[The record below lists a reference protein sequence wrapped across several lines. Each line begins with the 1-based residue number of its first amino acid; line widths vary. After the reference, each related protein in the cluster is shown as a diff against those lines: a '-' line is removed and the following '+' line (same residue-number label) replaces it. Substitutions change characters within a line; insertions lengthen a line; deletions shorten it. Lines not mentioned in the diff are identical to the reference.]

1 VLKALS
7 VSEFGWIWFLEDQ
20 GDNMTKRLE
29 QMRNVALVGHS
40 GCGKTSLAEAILYN
54 TKSVNRL
61 GRVDDGTSTM
71 DFEPEEIKRKVSL
84 GTAFHPFKWKNR
96 RLNLIDTPGENDFIS
111 DTKIC
116 LQAAEGAV
124 VVVDA
129 VDGAK
134 VGTEKVWAF
143 AHDYNLARLI
153 FINKLDRERADFY
166 KVLEDIE
173 NTFSINATPVF
184 LPIGAEDGFTGV
196 VSLIELKAHLYSNDG
211 TGSSKDGDIPS
222 GMSEDVE
229 KWREK
234 MMENIVEVNDDIME
248 KYLDGQEITPKEIEE
263 SFVEGVKT
271 GLVVPVIPGSA
282 LLNIGVRELLNVI
295 DQALPFPNER
305 GTVKGH
311 KVNSEE
317 VVEFEAVDEAPFSAL
332 VFKTLADPF
341 AGRLNLF
348 KVMSGKVDSEATVFN
363 ATKRTKE
370 KLGQLLLIEG
380 KKQTPVSTVGAG
392 DIAAV
397 AKLKE
402 TATGDTFCKE
412 DNPLVF
418 DPAKPL
424 SPTISF
430 AIEAT
435 EKENEDK
442 VYSSL
447 SKLME
452 EDATLKVDRDQSTSQ
467 IILSGTGQ
475 IHLENTR
482 DKLKRKFGVEII
494 LKTPKVPYR
503 ETIKSAREKIVYRHK
518 KQTGGRGQFAEVQF
532 DIFPLKRGEGFV
544 FDEALVGM
552 NVPRNFVPA
561 VEKGL
566 VEAMRSGVLAGY
578 PVVDLKIRFFD
589 GKSHEVDS
597 SEMAFKIAA
606 SMCFKKAVQEATPI
620 LLEPIVSMEIR
631 VPEDAMGDVI
641 GDINGRRGKV
651 LGMDSDGKHQIIR
664 AEVPLAEVLRYSF
677 DLTAMT
683 GGRGSFQMEHSH
695 YEEVPAHLADKIIA
709 AAKGEEG

>member
-1 VLKALS
+1 
-7 VSEFGWIWFLEDQ
+7 
-20 GDNMTKRLE
+20 MTKKVD
-29 QMRNVALVGHS
+29 QIRNVALVGHS
-40 GCGKTSLAEAILYN
+40 GCGKTSLAEAILYSA
-54 TKSVNRL
+54 KSVNRL

-71 DFEPEEIKRKVSL
+71 DFEPEEIKRKVTL
-84 GTAFHPFKWKNR
+84 GTAFHPYNWKNGR
-96 RLNLIDTPGENDFIS
+96 FNLIDTPGENDFIS

-116 LQAAEGAV
+116 LQAAEGTV

-129 VDGAK
+129 VDGIR
-134 VGTEKVWAF
+134 VGTEKVWGF
-143 AHDYNLARLI
+143 AGEYSLPRVI

-166 KVLEDIE
+166 KILKEIEDI
-173 NTFSINATPVF
+173 FSINVTPIY
-184 LPIGAEDGFTGV
+184 LPIGAESDFSGI
-196 VSLIELKAHLYSNDG
+196 VSLITLQAYLYKNDG
-211 TGSSKDGDIPS
+211 SGSSKDGDIP
-222 GMSEDVE
+222 GPMAETVNT
-229 KWREK
+229 WREK

-263 SFVEGVKT
+263 IFIEGVKS
-271 GLVVPVIPGSA
+271 GMVVPVIPGSA
-282 LLNIGVRELLNVI
+282 LLNIGVKHLLDII
-295 DQALPFPNER
+295 DQVLPFPSER
-305 GTVKGH
+305 GKVKGH
-311 KVNSEE
+311 KIHSDEN
-317 VVEFEAVDEAPFSAL
+317 VEFDAVDDAPFSAL

-348 KVMSGKVDSEATVFN
+348 KVMSGKIGSESTVFN
-363 ATKRTKE
+363 STKGVKE
-370 KLGQLLLIEG
+370 RLGQLLSIEG
-380 KKQTPVSTVGAG
+380 KKQTPIKTAGAG

-402 TATGDTFCKE
+402 TATGDTFCIG
-412 DNPLVF
+412 DNPVVF
-418 DPAKPL
+418 DPAQPF

-447 SKLME
+447 AKLME
-452 EDATLKVDRDQSTSQ
+452 EDPTLKVDRDQSTSE

-482 DKLKRKFGVEII
+482 DKLKRKFGVEIS

-503 ETIKSAREKIVYRHK
+503 ETIRGAKEKIIYRHK
-518 KQTGGRGQFAEVQF
+518 KQTGGRGQFAEVHF
-532 DIFPLKRGEGFV
+532 DIFPLERGEGFV
-544 FDEALVGM
+544 FKEALSGM

-561 VEKGL
+561 VEKGI
-566 VEAMRSGVLAGY
+566 VEAMRSGVLAGH
-578 PVVDLKIRFFD
+578 PVVDLKIRFYD

-620 LLEPIVSMEIR
+620 LLEPIVSIEIR
-631 VPEDAMGDVI
+631 VPEDVMGDVI

-651 LGMDSDGKHQIIR
+651 LGMDTEGKHQIIN

-677 DLTAMT
+677 DLTSMT

-695 YEEVPAHLADKIIA
+695 YEEVPVQLAEKIIA
-709 AAKGEEG
+709 ASKGGTS

>member
-1 VLKALS
+1 
-7 VSEFGWIWFLEDQ
+7 
-20 GDNMTKRLE
+20 MTKKVD
-29 QMRNVALVGHS
+29 QIRNVALVGHS
-40 GCGKTSLAEAILYN
+40 GCGKTSLAEAILYSA
-54 TKSVNRL
+54 KSVDRL

-71 DFEPEEIKRKVSL
+71 DFEPEEIKRKVTL
-84 GTAFHPFKWKNR
+84 GTAFHPYNWKNGR
-96 RLNLIDTPGENDFIS
+96 FNLIDTPGENDFIS

-116 LQAAEGAV
+116 LQAAEGTV

-129 VDGAK
+129 VDGIK
-134 VGTEKVWAF
+134 VGTEKVWGF
-143 AHDYNLARLI
+143 AGEYSLPRVI

-166 KVLEDIE
+166 KILKEIEDI
-173 NTFSINATPVF
+173 FSMNVTPIY
-184 LPIGAEDGFTGV
+184 LPIGAESDFSGI
-196 VSLIELKAHLYSNDG
+196 VSLITLQAYLYKNDG
-211 TGSSKDGDIPS
+211 SGSSKDGDIP
-222 GMSEDVE
+222 GPMAETVDT
-229 KWREK
+229 WREK

-263 SFVEGVKT
+263 IFIEGVKS
-271 GLVVPVIPGSA
+271 GMVVPVIPGSA
-282 LLNIGVRELLNVI
+282 LLNIGVKHLLDII
-295 DQALPFPNER
+295 DQILPFPSER
-305 GTVKGH
+305 GKVKGH
-311 KVNSEE
+311 KIHSDED
-317 VVEFEAVDEAPFSAL
+317 VEFDALDDAPFSAL

-348 KVMSGKVDSEATVFN
+348 KVMSGKIGSESTVFN
-363 ATKRTKE
+363 STKGVKE
-370 KLGQLLLIEG
+370 RLGQLLSIEG
-380 KKQTPVSTVGAG
+380 KKQTPIKTAGAG

-402 TATGDTFCKE
+402 TATGDTFCIG
-412 DNPLVF
+412 DNPVVF
-418 DPAKPL
+418 DPAQPF

-447 SKLME
+447 AKLME
-452 EDATLKVDRDQSTSQ
+452 EDPTLKVDRDQSTSE

-482 DKLKRKFGVEII
+482 DKLKRKFGVEIS

-503 ETIKSAREKIVYRHK
+503 ETVRGAKEKIVYRHK
-518 KQTGGRGQFAEVQF
+518 KQTGGRGQFAEVHF
-532 DIFPLKRGEGFV
+532 DIFPLERGEGFV
-544 FDEALVGM
+544 FKEALSGM

-561 VEKGL
+561 VEKGI
-566 VEAMRSGVLAGY
+566 VEAMRSGVLAGH
-578 PVVDLKIRFFD
+578 PVVDLKIRFYD

-620 LLEPIVSMEIR
+620 LLEPIVSIEIR
-631 VPEDAMGDVI
+631 VPEDVMGDVI

-651 LGMDSDGKHQIIR
+651 LGMDTEGKHQIIK

-677 DLTAMT
+677 DLTSIT

-695 YEEVPAHLADKIIA
+695 YEEVPAQLAEKIIA
-709 AAKGEEG
+709 ASKGGTT

>member
-1 VLKALS
+1 
-7 VSEFGWIWFLEDQ
+7 
-20 GDNMTKRLE
+20 MTKKVD
-29 QMRNVALVGHS
+29 QIRNVALVGHS
-40 GCGKTSLAEAILYN
+40 GCGKTSLAEAILYSA
-54 TKSVNRL
+54 KSVDRL

-71 DFEPEEIKRKVSL
+71 DFEPEEIKRKVTL
-84 GTAFHPFKWKNR
+84 GTAFHPYNWKNGR
-96 RLNLIDTPGENDFIS
+96 FNLIDTPGENDFIS

-116 LQAAEGAV
+116 LQAAEGTV

-129 VDGAK
+129 VDGIK
-134 VGTEKVWAF
+134 VGTEKVWGF
-143 AHDYNLARLI
+143 AGEYSLPRVI

-166 KVLEDIE
+166 KILKEIEDI
-173 NTFSINATPVF
+173 FSMNVTPIY
-184 LPIGAEDGFTGV
+184 LPIGAESDFSGI
-196 VSLIELKAHLYSNDG
+196 VSLITLQAYLYKNDG
-211 TGSSKDGDIPS
+211 SGSSKDGDIP
-222 GMSEDVE
+222 GPMAETVDT
-229 KWREK
+229 WREK

-263 SFVEGVKT
+263 IFIEGVKS
-271 GLVVPVIPGSA
+271 GMVVPVIPGSA
-282 LLNIGVRELLNVI
+282 LLNIGVKHLLDII
-295 DQALPFPNER
+295 DQILPFPSER
-305 GTVKGH
+305 GKVKGH
-311 KVNSEE
+311 KIHSDED
-317 VVEFEAVDEAPFSAL
+317 VEFDAVDDAPFSAL

-348 KVMSGKVDSEATVFN
+348 KVMSGKIGSESTVFN
-363 ATKRTKE
+363 STKGVKE
-370 KLGQLLLIEG
+370 RLGQLLSIEG
-380 KKQTPVSTVGAG
+380 KKQTPIKTAGAG

-402 TATGDTFCKE
+402 TATGDTFCIG
-412 DNPLVF
+412 DNPVVF
-418 DPAKPL
+418 DPAQPF

-447 SKLME
+447 AKLME
-452 EDATLKVDRDQSTSQ
+452 EDPTLKVDRDQSTSE

-482 DKLKRKFGVEII
+482 DKLKRKFGVEIS

-503 ETIKSAREKIVYRHK
+503 ETVRGAKEKIVYRHK
-518 KQTGGRGQFAEVQF
+518 KQTGGRGQFAEVHF
-532 DIFPLKRGEGFV
+532 DIFPLERGEGFV
-544 FDEALVGM
+544 FKEALSGM

-561 VEKGL
+561 VEKGI
-566 VEAMRSGVLAGY
+566 VEAMRSGVLAGH
-578 PVVDLKIRFFD
+578 PVVDLKIRFYD

-620 LLEPIVSMEIR
+620 LLEPIVSIEIR
-631 VPEDAMGDVI
+631 VPEDVMGDVI

-651 LGMDSDGKHQIIR
+651 LGMDTEGKHQIIK

-677 DLTAMT
+677 DLTSIT

-695 YEEVPAHLADKIIA
+695 YEEVPAQLAEKIIA
-709 AAKGEEG
+709 ASKGGTT

>member
-1 VLKALS
+1 
-7 VSEFGWIWFLEDQ
+7 
-20 GDNMTKRLE
+20 MTKRVE
-29 QMRNVALVGHS
+29 QIRNVALVGHS
-40 GCGKTSLAEAILYN
+40 GCGKTSLAEAILYSTN
-54 TKSVNRL
+54 SVNRL
-61 GRVDDGTSTM
+61 GRVDDGTSTL

-96 RLNLIDTPGENDFIS
+96 RFNLIDTPGENDFIS

-116 LQAAEGAV
+116 LQAAEGAI

-129 VDGAK
+129 VDGTK

-143 AHDYNLARLI
+143 ADDYSLPRLI

-166 KVLEDIE
+166 RVLEEIE
-173 NTFSINATPVF
+173 KTFSINATPVF
-184 LPIGAEDGFTGV
+184 LPIGAEAGFTGL
-196 VSLIELKAHLYSNDG
+196 VSLVRLQAHLYSNDG
-211 TGSSKDGDIPS
+211 TGSSKDGDIPAA
-222 GMSEDVE
+222 MAEDVE

-263 SFVEGVKT
+263 SFIEGVKT

-282 LLNIGVRELLNVI
+282 LLNIGVKELLSVV
-295 DQALPFPNER
+295 DQAVPFPSER
-305 GTVKGH
+305 GAVKGH
-311 KVNSEE
+311 KVGSEDA
-317 VVEFEAVDEAPFSAL
+317 VEFEAVDEAPFSAL

-348 KVMSGKVDSEATVFN
+348 KVMSGKVDSESTVFN
-363 ATKRTKE
+363 ATKGTKE

-402 TATGDTFCKE
+402 TTTGDTFCKE
-412 DNPLVF
+412 DDLIVF

-482 DKLKRKFGVEII
+482 DKLKRKFGVEIV

-503 ETIKSAREKIVYRHK
+503 ETIKSAKEKVIYRHK
-518 KQTGGRGQFAEVQF
+518 KQTGGRGQFAEVHF

-566 VEAMRSGVLAGY
+566 TEAMRSGVLAGY

-651 LGMDSDGKHQIIR
+651 LGMDSDGKNQIIR

-677 DLTAMT
+677 DLTSMT

-695 YEEVPAHLADKIIA
+695 YEEVPAHLSEKIIA
-709 AAKGEEG
+709 ASKGEAG